1 MNNDINQP
9 QGNQPTGGVGLPP
22 LPSIP
27 EMPSIPAGPTTPP
40 VILADAGIHSNR
52 FPIESGMTEE
62 VEGSI
67 SEPEKPKNKINK
79 KLVFG
84 GTLVLLLLGG
94 AIALAAQFG
103 LFRGDIRQM
112 ARYTEVGVGIANI
125 TDSSMSVW
133 WLQKQKAR
141 GCVTLTNTETQQKH
155 NKCDEESSFTHLVNV
170 TGLSPA
176 TGYQVEVKHGEMSIY
191 LSPFWGRAIWTRV
204 IGSRK
209 DAEVV
214 KGRVLDQKGEPVV
227 EAVVFV
233 APGISDR
240 MYIPLAVTTN
250 QRGEFSVDL
259 AILKMQFVDISS
271 SLFVEVTSKDGLK
284 LVEKTTARSSAT
296 TLPDILVD
304 SQ

>member
-103 LFRGDIRQM
+103 LFRGDLRQR
-112 ARYTEVGVGIANI
+112 AAGPCSPNGDSHCGSDGVQYVCSGN
-125 TDSSMSVW
+125 SWQPSGSC
-133 WLQKQKAR
+133 
-141 GCVTLTNTETQQKH
+141 G
-155 NKCDEESSFTHLVNV
+155 
-170 TGLSPA
+170 G
-176 TGYQVEVKHGEMSIY
+176 GE
-191 LSPFWGRAIWTRV
+191 
-204 IGSRK
+204 
-209 DAEVV
+209 
-214 KGRVLDQKGEPVV
+214 
-227 EAVVFV
+227 
-233 APGISDR
+233 
-240 MYIPLAVTTN
+240 
-250 QRGEFSVDL
+250 
-259 AILKMQFVDISS
+259 
-271 SLFVEVTSKDGLK
+271 
-284 LVEKTTARSSAT
+284 
-296 TLPDILVD
+296 
-304 SQ
+304 